1 MGQSTEELRRDIEQT
16 RDGLGD
22 TLDAIG
28 DRVSPGRVLE
38 RRKNRAVQSVQSLRD
53 RLMGTVSSVTDG
65 VSTGTGT
72 AVDALTSTP
81 DAVRSQTQ
89 GSPLATGA
97 IAFGVGFLIAAII
110 PPSQP
115 EQQAAQQLL
124 DKAEPLKNELV
135 AAGQDVAGELKD
147 SARTALD
154 DVKDTAAE
162 AKQAVTDTAH
172 DKVAET
178 KDSARSA
185 ADSVRDAT
193 DAER

>member
-1 MGQSTEELRRDIEQT
+1 VCGREADEAEEPPRDP
-16 RDGLGD
+16 
-22 TLDAIG
+22 A
-28 DRVSPGRVLE
+28 
-38 RRKNRAVQSVQSLRD
+38 
-53 RLMGTVSSVTDG
+53 
-65 VSTGTGT
+65 
-72 AVDALTSTP
+72 
-81 DAVRSQTQ
+81 
-89 GSPLATGA
+89 
-97 IAFGVGFLIAAII
+97 
-110 PPSQP
+110 
-115 EQQAAQQLL
+115 
-124 DKAEPLKNELV
+124 